1 MKNSQPTKKKFY
13 SYMTDKCGYK
23 YNNEEGY
30 TLLLESIEKASKSD
44 TKCKE
49 LVELVMMNKVDRLIF
64 RNKLAESGKEF
75 TPSQIDEYLAIVEYA
90 LENLP

>member
-23 YNNEEGY
+23 YSNEEGY
-30 TLLLESIEKASKSD
+30 ILLLESIERASRSD

-49 LVELVMMNKVDRLIF
+49 LVELVMMNKTERLVF
-64 RNKLAESGKEF
+64 RTKLAESGKEF
-75 TPSQIDEYLAIVEYA
+75 TPSQIDEYLYIVEYA
-90 LENLP
+90 IENLP